1 MILAASIRRTAA
13 QRAPQGRVLGPPL
26 TPTRDGENTLQIV
39 LTGTGIRPYREA
51 FGRLRVGGF
60 SDGATGPP
68 WGLA

>member
-39 LTGTGIRPYREA
+39 LTGTSIRPYREA
-51 FGRLRVGGF
+51 FGRLIVRDF
-60 SDGATGPP
+60 SDGGTGPP
-68 WGLA
+68 RPLA